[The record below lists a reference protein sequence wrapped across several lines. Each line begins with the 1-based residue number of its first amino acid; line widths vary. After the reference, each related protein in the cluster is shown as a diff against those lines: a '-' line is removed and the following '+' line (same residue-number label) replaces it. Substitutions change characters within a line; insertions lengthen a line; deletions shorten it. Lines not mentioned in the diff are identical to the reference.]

1 MCVGVRCGACEET
14 IWEFGDSRYSH
25 VRPAVVCV
33 GVRCGNEVGTL
44 MTAGI
49 AM

>member
-1 MCVGVRCGACEET
+1 MVLVRKRYGD
-14 IWEFGDSRYSH
+14 FGDSRYSH

-33 GVRCGNEVGTL
+33 GVRCGNKVGTL

>member
-1 MCVGVRCGACEET
+1 MVLVRKRDGD
-14 IWEFGDSRYSH
+14 FGSSGDSH